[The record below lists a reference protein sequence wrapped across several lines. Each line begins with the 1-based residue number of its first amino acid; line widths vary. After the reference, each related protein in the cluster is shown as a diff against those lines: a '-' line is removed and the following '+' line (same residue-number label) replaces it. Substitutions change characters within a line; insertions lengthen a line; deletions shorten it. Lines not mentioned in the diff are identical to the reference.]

1 MNCERAGELFAGH
14 VDGVLGENEKE
25 ALKMHLGSC
34 KRCAAELEAQRYASA
49 LARSAP
55 RFAAPKGFSTRVM
68 RELREL
74 DGAPGLFGWLWA
86 MPPHLK
92 LLEAAAIVVV
102 VIMGVYSAGLLSD
115 RITGGQSMAGGGEAS
130 LVASVSEEY
139 LDPVPPES
147 MADMYLSAGENG
159 NEN

>member
-1 MNCERAGELFAGH
+1 LFAGH
-14 VDGVLGENEKE
+14 VDGVLGESEKE
-25 ALKMHLGSC
+25 ALKIHLGSC
-34 KRCAAELEAQRYASA
+34 RKCAEEIKAQRYASA

-55 RFAAPKGFSTRVM
+55 RFAAPKGFSARVM
-68 RELREL
+68 REIREL

-86 MPPHLK
+86 LPPHLK
-92 LLEAAAIVVV
+92 MLEAAAIAA
-102 VIMGVYSAGLLSD
+102 VIFMGVHSAGFLSE
-115 RITGGQSMAGGGEAS
+115 RIAGGQSMAGGAEPS
-130 LVASVSEEY
+130 LVASVSAEY

>member
-1 MNCERAGELFAGH
+1 MDCKRAGELFAGH
-14 VDGVLGENEKE
+14 VDGVLGESEKE
-25 ALKMHLGSC
+25 ALKAHIGSC
-34 KRCAAELEAQRYASA
+34 RRCAAEIEAQRYACA

-55 RFAAPKGFSTRVM
+55 RFAAPKGFSARVM
-68 RELREL
+68 SEVREL

-92 LLEAAAIVVV
+92 LLEAAAIAFVVF
-102 VIMGVYSAGLLSD
+102 MGVFSAGFLSD
-115 RITGGQSMAGGGEAS
+115 RLAGGQSMAGGGEAS
-130 LVASVSEEY
+130 LVASVSAEY

-147 MADMYLSAGENG
+147 MADMYLSAWENG